1 MQRIQNLRMMRI
13 SLLLPFL
20 LLPTL
25 LAAQVVNTEKLRS
38 AGEEG
43 WLAEAGLDFGL
54 TRNKAGQTLRLG
66 SRLRLEYQKGN
77 SRWMALGAYNLTQFR
92 DVEDPGSVPR
102 NFANNAF
109 GHLRYNYFMN
119 DWLTWEAFTQLQ
131 YDEIQQIDAR
141 LLTGAGPRVKLLR
154 TDSSQLFFGLLYMY
168 EHEESTDVFEQ
179 PEERAV
185 DVVLNDHRL
194 STYLSGGFQITKTF
208 QINHVTY
215 FQPNL
220 SDFGDFRIS
229 SETSFSFKI
238 SNKLSFRTYFQLMYD
253 EQPPIPV
260 PNTMYTLSNGLEIA
274 L

>member
-1 MQRIQNLRMMRI
+1 MKTYFLLAL
-13 SLLLPFL
+13 LLLPAL
-20 LLPTL
+20 LS
-25 LAAQVVNTEKLRS
+25 AQVVNTEKLRS
-38 AGEEG
+38 ASEEG

-66 SRLRLEYQKGN
+66 SRLRLEYEEGN
-77 SRWMALGAYNLTQFR
+77 SRWMLLGAYNLTQFR

-109 GHLRYNYFMN
+109 AHLRYNYHVN
-119 DWLTWEAFTQLQ
+119 DWLTWEAFTQYQ

-141 LLTGAGPRVKLLR
+141 VLTGTGSRVKLLR

-168 EHEESTDVFEQ
+168 EYEASTDVFEV
-179 PEERAV
+179 PIEREESIM
-185 DVVLNDHRL
+185 LTDHRL
-194 STYLSGGFQITKTF
+194 STYLSGGFQITETF
-208 QINHVTY
+208 SINHVTY

-220 SDFGDFRIS
+220 EDFGDFRIS

-238 SNKLSFRTYFQLMYD
+238 SKKLAFRTYFQLMYD
-253 EQPPIPV
+253 ERPPIPV

>member
-1 MQRIQNLRMMRI
+1 MKYCFF
-13 SLLLPFL
+13 LLL

-25 LAAQVVNTEKLRS
+25 LPAQVVNTEKLRS
-38 AGEEG
+38 TNEEG

-54 TRNKAGQTLRLG
+54 TRNKAGQTVRLG
-66 SRLRLEYQKGN
+66 SRLRLEYEKN
-77 SRWMALGAYNLTQFR
+77 KNRWMALGAYNLTQFR
-92 DVEDPGSVPR
+92 NVEDPGSVPR

-109 GHLRYNYFMN
+109 GHLRYNYLAN

-141 LLTGAGPRVKLLR
+141 VLTGTGPRIKLLR
-154 TDSSQLFFGLLYMY
+154 TDSSQLFFGMLYMY
-168 EHEESTDVFEQ
+168 EYESSTDVFEV
-179 PEERAV
+179 PEDREERIT
-185 DVVLNDHRL
+185 LTDHRL
-194 STYLSGGFQITKTF
+194 STYISGGFQVTETF
-208 QINHVTY
+208 SINHVTY

-220 SDFGDFRIS
+220 ADFGDFRIS

-238 SNKLSFRTYFQLMYD
+238 SDKLAFRTYFQLMYD
-253 EQPPIPV
+253 ERPPIPV